1 MARLLL
7 TLFAETRTVRA
18 FTWLV
23 ARPSWRVPLGGEEGV
38 YLVDKPDVADYYEA
52 LQISRAAQSL
62 IVTKAYRLLA
72 AFYHPDN
79 KETGDPEAFRKV
91 VEAYRVLSDPVR
103 RATYDQEKF
112 GILSS
117 PSNGARRPVQEPAER
132 RTEDERELRRQ
143 LLQSLYN
150 VRRTQ
155 PHRPSLPLDV
165 IPDLFGC
172 SIDEAQFTLWYL
184 RGKKFIEMTDDGMVI
199 TVAGVDH
206 VESNEFSLERR
217 ASVDLALTPRSFLL
231 GTGDRVEGEE
241 SSSQTPRLASELR

>member
-1 MARLLL
+1 
-7 TLFAETRTVRA
+7 V
-18 FTWLV
+18 FTSPV
-23 ARPSWRVPLGGEEGV
+23 ALPGWRIPLGGEEGV
-38 YLVDKPDVADYYEA
+38 YLVDNPATADYYEA
-52 LQISRAAQSL
+52 LQISPAAQSL

-103 RATYDQEKF
+103 RAAYDHEKF
-112 GILSS
+112 GMLSS
-117 PSNGARRPVQEPAER
+117 PSNGGKLPVREPAER

-143 LLQSLYN
+143 LLQVLYN

-155 PHRPSLPLDV
+155 PHRPSLPLRV

-172 SIDEAQFTLWYL
+172 SIDDAQFTLWYL

-206 VESNEFSLERR
+206 VETNEFSLERP
-217 ASVDLALTPRSFLL
+217 ASVDPALSTRSFIL
-231 GTGDRVEGEE
+231 GTGDRVETEG
-241 SSSQTPRLASELR
+241 SGL

>member
-1 MARLLL
+1 M
-7 TLFAETRTVRA
+7 
-18 FTWLV
+18 
-23 ARPSWRVPLGGEEGV
+23 
-38 YLVDKPDVADYYEA
+38 DKPATPDYYEA
-52 LQISRAAQSL
+52 LQISPAAQSL

-79 KETGDPEAFRKV
+79 KETGDPEAFRNV

-103 RATYDQEKF
+103 RAAYDHEKF
-112 GILSS
+112 GLSS
-117 PSNGARRPVQEPAER
+117 FSNGAKALVREPAER

-143 LLQSLYN
+143 LLQALYN

-155 PHRPSLPLDV
+155 PHRPSLPLAV

-206 VESNEFSLERR
+206 VESNEFSSERP
-217 ASVDLALTPRSFLL
+217 ASVDPALSPRSFIL
-231 GTGDRVEGEE
+231 GTGGRVEGEE
-241 SSSQTPRLASELR
+241 SSL

>member
-1 MARLLL
+1 M
-7 TLFAETRTVRA
+7 
-18 FTWLV
+18 
-23 ARPSWRVPLGGEEGV
+23 
-38 YLVDKPDVADYYEA
+38 DKPASPDYYEA
-52 LQISRAAQSL
+52 LQISPAAQSL

-79 KETGDPEAFRKV
+79 RETGDPEAFRKV

-103 RATYDQEKF
+103 RATYDHEKF
-112 GILSS
+112 GKFSS
-117 PSNGARRPVQEPAER
+117 SSNGGKPAVREPAER

-143 LLQSLYN
+143 LLQALYN

-155 PHRPSLPLDV
+155 PDRPSLPLRV

-206 VESNEFSLERR
+206 VESNEFSLERP
-217 ASVDLALTPRSFLL
+217 ASVDPTLNPVSFIL

-241 SSSQTPRLASELR
+241 SSL

>member
-1 MARLLL
+1 VFHLP
-7 TLFAETRTVRA
+7 
-18 FTWLV
+18 V
-23 ARPSWRVPLGGEEGV
+23 ALPSWRVSLGGKEGV
-38 YLVDKPDVADYYEA
+38 YLVDKPATPDYYEA
-52 LQISRAAQSL
+52 LQISPAAQSL

-79 KETGDPEAFRKV
+79 KETGDLEAFRKV

-103 RATYDQEKF
+103 RAAYDHEKF
-112 GILSS
+112 GMFSS
-117 PSNGARRPVQEPAER
+117 SSNRGKPAVREPAER

-143 LLQSLYN
+143 LLQALYN

-155 PHRPSLPLDV
+155 PHRPSLPLRV

-184 RGKKFIEMTDDGMVI
+184 RGKKFIEITDDGMVI

-206 VESNEFSLERR
+206 VESNEFSLERP
-217 ASVDLALTPRSFLL
+217 ASVNPALNPVSFIL
-231 GTGDRVEGEE
+231 GTGRVEGEE
-241 SSSQTPRLASELR
+241 SSL

>member
-1 MARLLL
+1 
-7 TLFAETRTVRA
+7 
-18 FTWLV
+18 
-23 ARPSWRVPLGGEEGV
+23 
-38 YLVDKPDVADYYEA
+38 VDKPAIPNYYEA

-103 RATYDQEKF
+103 RAAYDHEKF
-112 GILSS
+112 GVLSS
-117 PSNGARRPVQEPAER
+117 PSNGGKAAVREPAER
-132 RTEDERELRRQ
+132 RTENERELRRQ
-143 LLQSLYN
+143 LLQTLYN

-155 PHRPSLPLDV
+155 PDRPSLPLRV

-217 ASVDLALTPRSFLL
+217 APVDRALSPRSFIL
-231 GTGDRVEGEE
+231 GTGDRVEGED
-241 SSSQTPRLASELR
+241 SSF

>member
-1 MARLLL
+1 MLHLP
-7 TLFAETRTVRA
+7 
-18 FTWLV
+18 V
-23 ARPSWRVPLGGEEGV
+23 ALPSWRVSLGGKEGV
-38 YLVDKPDVADYYEA
+38 YLVDKPATPDYYEA
-52 LQISRAAQSL
+52 LQISPAAQSL

-103 RATYDQEKF
+103 RAAYDHKKF
-112 GILSS
+112 GVFSS
-117 PSNGARRPVQEPAER
+117 SSNGGKPGEPAER

-143 LLQSLYN
+143 LLQALYN

-155 PHRPSLPLDV
+155 PHRPSLPLRV

-184 RGKKFIEMTDDGMVI
+184 RGKKFIEITDDGMVI

-206 VESNEFSLERR
+206 VESNEFSLERP
-217 ASVDLALTPRSFLL
+217 ASVDPALNPVSFIL
-231 GTGDRVEGEE
+231 GTGGRVEGEE
-241 SSSQTPRLASELR
+241 SSL

>member
-1 MARLLL
+1 M
-7 TLFAETRTVRA
+7 
-18 FTWLV
+18 
-23 ARPSWRVPLGGEEGV
+23 
-38 YLVDKPDVADYYEA
+38 DKPVPPDYYEA
-52 LQISRAAQSL
+52 LQISPTAQSL

-79 KETGDPEAFRKV
+79 KETGDSETFRKV

-103 RATYDQEKF
+103 RAAYDHKKF
-112 GILSS
+112 GGMLPS
-117 PSNGARRPVQEPAER
+117 PSNGGKPPVREPAKR
-132 RTEDERELRRQ
+132 RIKNERELRRQ
-143 LLQSLYN
+143 LLQALYN

-155 PHRPSLPLDV
+155 PDRPSLPLRV
-165 IPDLFGC
+165 IPDLFDC

-206 VESNEFSLERR
+206 VESNELGLDRPASFDR
-217 ASVDLALTPRSFLL
+217 APSPRSFIL

-241 SSSQTPRLASELR
+241 SGL

>member
-1 MARLLL
+1 MP
-7 TLFAETRTVRA
+7 
-18 FTWLV
+18 V
-23 ARPSWRVPLGGEEGV
+23 ALPGWRIPLGGEEGV
-38 YLVDKPDVADYYEA
+38 YLVDNPATADYYEA
-52 LQISRAAQSL
+52 LQISPAAQSL

-103 RATYDQEKF
+103 RAAYDHEKF
-112 GILSS
+112 GMLSS
-117 PSNGARRPVQEPAER
+117 PSNGGKLPVREPAER

-143 LLQSLYN
+143 LLQALYN

-155 PHRPSLPLDV
+155 PHRPSLPLRV

-172 SIDEAQFTLWYL
+172 SIDDAQFTLWYL

-206 VESNEFSLERR
+206 VETNEFSLERP
-217 ASVDLALTPRSFLL
+217 ASVDPALSTRSFIL
-231 GTGDRVEGEE
+231 GTGDRVETEG
-241 SSSQTPRLASELR
+241 SGL